1 MFRTFLATT
10 ILILSISILSKAQMP
25 QGELPEFRVSGIVK
39 DSVSNKPIEYATIA
53 LIRMKDSTIADG
65 TITDA
70 KGMFNM
76 KVKTAGRFKI
86 RISFMGYETKTTA
99 PVMLK
104 PGNSPIINMGE
115 IKLNPSVN
123 MLGGFEVKAEK
134 QLVELQID
142 KKVINV
148 DQNLTAT
155 GGTALDVLKDA
166 PSVEVDQDGN
176 VSLRGSE
183 NVTVLIDGRPS
194 SMTGANRKAA
204 LEQIQ
209 ASSIETVEIIT
220 NPSAKYNPDGMS
232 GIINIVLKKK
242 KGSGFNSLLSL
253 NAGTKNKYSASYS
266 ASYSTD
272 KLSVF
277 ASYDYGNRSRKG
289 TGESARETFSLIDK
303 YRLRQN
309 SSEEN
314 RNESHAIKAGFDYR
328 FTDRNII
335 ALSVNGMLFRDKEN
349 SNSWAMYEDT
359 ASKPTSSFRS
369 LGIEKGGMQNI
380 EATFNYKHKFKKPLH
395 EITTDIIYSMG
406 TGEDSSY
413 NKINYFESDMTTPS
427 SEDPYWTLTK
437 GPTGNNILTTK
448 VDYSLPINDST
459 KFEAGAQNVYRTIDM
474 NTKYFLYD
482 FPTSEYLFDPLS
494 SNHFLYD
501 ENITAIYG
509 TYTSKIK
516 KIGFSAGLRAE
527 MANTNARVADSSDN
541 KKTYYSIFP
550 TAAISYKFNKSQE
563 IQLTYSKRINR
574 PSFHDLNPY
583 IDYENYPNLR
593 SGNPYLDPEYI
604 HSFEISYAWYGK
616 KGSFIPSVYYKRV
629 NDVISRYRQQ
639 LSDTVFLMTVENYNS
654 AESFGLE
661 MIFTRSLTKYWKTN
675 LNGSIYRS
683 IIDGSNVE
691 TSITGESYGWNARMN
706 NSFTL
711 PKGFDLQ
718 WSFNYNGP
726 RFTGQGTRLAFF
738 ASEIGIKKTFF
749 DKKLTVSGRVSDLF
763 NSMRFGMEF
772 EDETYKQTMKR
783 VPEGRIFWIGITW
796 KVTGDYKPKERKRN
810 NDNGGNGMEDDGF

>member
-1 MFRTFLATT
+1 MLKTLFATT
-10 ILILSISILSKAQMP
+10 ILFFCFSILSKGQMP
-25 QGELPEFRVSGIVK
+25 QGELPEFQISGTIK
-39 DSVSNKPIEYATIA
+39 DSSNNKPVEYAAVA
-53 LIRMKDSTIADG
+53 LLRMKDSTIADG
-65 TITDA
+65 AVSDI
-70 KGMFNM
+70 KGVFRI
-76 KVKTAGRFKI
+76 KVKAAGRFKI
-86 RISFMGYETKTTA
+86 RISFMGYETKVVG
-99 PVMLK
+99 PILLK
-104 PGNSPIINMGE
+104 PGADPVINLGE
-115 IKLNPSVN
+115 IKLKPSVS
-123 MLGGFEVKAEK
+123 MLGSFEVTAEK

-209 ASSIETVEIIT
+209 ASSIETIEIIT

-242 KGSGFNSLLSL
+242 KGSGFNSLLSI
-253 NAGTKNKYSASYS
+253 NAGTKDKYSASYS
-266 ASYSTD
+266 ANYSTD
-272 KLSVF
+272 KFSVF

-289 TGESARETFSLIDK
+289 TGESTRETFSLTDK
-303 YRLRQN
+303 YWLGQN
-309 SSEEN
+309 FSEN
-314 RNESHAIKAGFDYR
+314 NKNESHALKLGFDYQI
-328 FTDRNII
+328 TNRNII
-335 ALSVNGMLFRDKEN
+335 ALTANGMIFRDKEN
-349 SNSWAMYEDT
+349 NDSWALYKDKT
-359 ASKPTSSFRS
+359 QLPTSSFNS
-369 LGIEKGGMQNI
+369 LGIEKGGMKNF
-380 EATFNYKHKFKKPLH
+380 ETALNYKHKFKKPLH
-395 EITTDIIYSMG
+395 EFTTDIIYSMG
-406 TGEDSSY
+406 SGSDSSY
-413 NKINYFESDMTTPS
+413 NKINYYESDMLTPS
-427 SEDPYWTLTK
+427 AEDPFWTMTK
-437 GPTGNNILTTK
+437 GPTVNNILTTK
-448 VDYSLPINDST
+448 FDYTRPINDST
-459 KFEAGAQNVYRTIDM
+459 KLEAGAQNVFRTIDM
-474 NTKYFLYD
+474 NTKYYNYD
-482 FPTSEYLFDPLS
+482 FLSGEYLFDTGT

-509 TYTSKIK
+509 TYTSRIR

-527 MANTNARVADSSDN
+527 MANTNARVADSTDN

-550 TAAISYKFNKSQE
+550 TAAVSYKFSKTQE
-563 IQLTYSKRINR
+563 LQVTYSKRINR

-593 SGNPYLDPEYI
+593 GGNPYLDPEYI
-604 HSFEISYAWYGK
+604 HSFELSYAWYGK
-616 KGSFIPSVYYKRV
+616 KGSFIPSMYYKKV

-639 LSDTVFLMTVENYNS
+639 LSDTVFLMTTANYNS
-654 AESFGLE
+654 AQSFGFE
-661 MIFTRSLTKYWKTN
+661 AIFTRTLTKFWKAN
-675 LNGSIYRS
+675 VNGSFYRS

-691 TSITGESYGWNARMN
+691 TSITGESFGWNARMN
-706 NSFTL
+706 NNFTL

-738 ASEIGIKKTFF
+738 ASEIGVKKTFF
-749 DKKLTVSGRVSDLF
+749 NKKLTVSGRVSDLF
-763 NSMRFGMEF
+763 SSMKFGMKF
-772 EDETYKQTMKR
+772 EDDTYKQTMKR
-783 VPEGRIFWIGITW
+783 IPEGRIFWIGITW

-810 NDNGGNGMEDDGF
+810 SDNGGGMEDDGF